1 MSHPLNKSWH
11 SPEFSCFDLLSIQYR
26 GFYIFKKY
34 LETLIFSTVRIKLN
48 LKNYSVGKKG
58 GGGAVGNTSYYCVD
72 SKKSK

>member
-11 SPEFSCFDLLSIQYR
+11 SPEFSCFDLLSMQYR

-48 LKNYSVGKKG
+48 LKNYIVGKTIFKMEG
-58 GGGAVGNTSYYCVD
+58 EGVLLGILHTSV
-72 SKKSK
+72 